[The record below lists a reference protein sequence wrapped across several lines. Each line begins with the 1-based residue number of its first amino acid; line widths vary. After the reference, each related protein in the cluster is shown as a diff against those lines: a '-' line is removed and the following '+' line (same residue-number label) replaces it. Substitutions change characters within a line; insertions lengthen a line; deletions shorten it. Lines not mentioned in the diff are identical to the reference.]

1 MERNVVWFALAYFPH
16 PTEMIGHSHS
26 GDSVCVY
33 QQICLLNATFSIF
46 LAHIKLISPTKGN
59 ENGYFTSISNEVE
72 RGHLMNVL
80 LTHTHRMMA
89 LKRRTD

>member
-33 QQICLLNATFSIF
+33 QQICLLNATFSTF
-46 LAHIKLISPTKGN
+46 LAHI
-59 ENGYFTSISNEVE
+59 
-72 RGHLMNVL
+72 
-80 LTHTHRMMA
+80 
-89 LKRRTD
+89 